1 MLNEMKV
8 FVRAV
13 ELKSISAAARNLRLS
28 AAAASHRILQL
39 EEHVGVRLLNR
50 TTRSLQPTEA
60 GCIFYEHALNV
71 LEAVERAES
80 SMAMASGV
88 PTGQLRVAAPLGFG
102 RRILA
107 PLVSEFHALHPK
119 VEMRLRLSDHAVD
132 ILSESVDVA
141 IRMSALPD
149 SSFISRKLAD
159 CPRVLCAAPSYL
171 EKHGAPQRP
180 EDLLNHNCLLLRFPR
195 LDRVPLDPGNAG
207 RSADPACVGQVR
219 RRRRR
224 RPDRM
229 DAAGR
234 GHHAEALLGGGR
246 PPSPGPAAGGAARLP
261 ARTRQLGDALS
272 APPSAAGQGA
282 GVRRLP
288 DREVAPADPASAGN
302 RRQGRS
308 LRPQD
313 FRASGRRRRCAD
325 RWPLPGRHPGGGRPR
340 LRGPW

>member
-159 CPRVLCAAPSYL
+159 CPRVLCASPAYL
-171 EKHGAPQRP
+171 ERHGAPERP
-180 EDLLNHNCLLLRFPR
+180 EDLLEHNCLLLRFPGSTEFRWTLETPEGPQTLPVTGKFDADDGDVLTAWTLEGEGIMLKPYWEVADHLREGR
-195 LDRVPLDPGNAG
+195 L
-207 RSADPACVGQVR
+207 QVVL
-219 RRRRR
+219 
-224 RPDRM
+224 PDF
-229 DAAGR
+229 
-234 GHHAEALLGGGR
+234 
-246 PPSPGPAAGGAARLP
+246 PPEPVSLVMLYPHRHLLP
-261 ARTRQLGDALS
+261 AKVRVFADFLIEKSRLLIPRPLEPETR
-272 APPSAAGQGA
+272 AAA
-282 GVRRLP
+282 
-288 DREVAPADPASAGN
+288 
-302 RRQGRS
+302 
-308 LRPQD
+308 
-313 FRASGRRRRCAD
+313 
-325 RWPLPGRHPGGGRPR
+325 
-340 LRGPW
+340 

>member
-1 MLNEMKV
+1 MLNELKV

-39 EEHVGVRLLNR
+39 EEQVGVRLLNR

-88 PTGQLRVAAPLGFG
+88 PTGSLRIAAPLGFG

-119 VEMRLRLSDHAVD
+119 VEVRLRLSDHAVD
-132 ILSESVDVA
+132 LLSESVDVA

-149 SSFISRKLAD
+149 SSFIVRKLAD

-171 EKHGAPQRP
+171 EKHGAPATP
-180 EDLLNHNCLLLRFPR
+180 DELLQHNCLLLRFPGSTDFRWTLNTPDGPSTLPVSGKFDADDGDVLTAWTLQGEGIMLKPYWEIAEHLESGR
-195 LDRVPLDPGNAG
+195 LKVVMPDFPPEPVSLVMLYPHRHLLPAKVRVF
-207 RSADPACVGQVR
+207 ADFLIEKSR
-219 RRRRR
+219 
-224 RPDRM
+224 
-229 DAAGR
+229 
-234 GHHAEALLGGGR
+234 LLIER
-246 PPSPGPAAGGAARLP
+246 PPEVEESKAAA
-261 ARTRQLGDALS
+261 
-272 APPSAAGQGA
+272 
-282 GVRRLP
+282 
-288 DREVAPADPASAGN
+288 
-302 RRQGRS
+302 
-308 LRPQD
+308 
-313 FRASGRRRRCAD
+313 
-325 RWPLPGRHPGGGRPR
+325 
-340 LRGPW
+340 

>member
-1 MLNEMKV
+1 MKV

-71 LEAVERAES
+71 LDAVERAES

-159 CPRVLCAAPSYL
+159 CPRVLCASPAYL
-171 EKHGAPQRP
+171 ERHGEPERP
-180 EDLLNHNCLLLRFPR
+180 EDLLSHNCLLLRFPGSTEFR
-195 LDRVPLDPGNAG
+195 WTLDTPEGPQTLPVTGKLDADDGDVLTEWTLQGEGIMLKPYWEVADHLHAG
-207 RSADPACVGQVR
+207 RLRVVLPDFPPEPVSLVMLYPHRHLLPAKVRVFADFLIEKSR
-219 RRRRR
+219 
-224 RPDRM
+224 
-229 DAAGR
+229 
-234 GHHAEALLGGGR
+234 LLIPR
-246 PPSPGPAAGGAARLP
+246 PPSEDAKAAA
-261 ARTRQLGDALS
+261 
-272 APPSAAGQGA
+272 
-282 GVRRLP
+282 
-288 DREVAPADPASAGN
+288 
-302 RRQGRS
+302 
-308 LRPQD
+308 
-313 FRASGRRRRCAD
+313 
-325 RWPLPGRHPGGGRPR
+325 
-340 LRGPW
+340 

>member
-1 MLNEMKV
+1 MKV

-13 ELKSISAAARNLRLS
+13 ELKSISAAARSLRLS

-39 EEHVGVRLLNR
+39 EEQVGVRLLNR

-80 SMAMASGV
+80 SMATASGV

-107 PLVSEFHALHPK
+107 GLVSEFHAQHPK

-159 CPRVLCAAPSYL
+159 CPRVLCASPAYL
-171 EKHGAPQRP
+171 ERCGAPQRP
-180 EDLLNHNCLLLRFPR
+180 EDLLDHNCLLLRFPGSTEFRWTLDTPEGPQTLPVSGAFDADDGDVLTEWTLAGEGIMLKPYWEVADYLREGR
-195 LDRVPLDPGNAG
+195 LQVVLPEFPPEPVSLVMLYPHRHLLPAKVRVF
-207 RSADPACVGQVR
+207 ADFLIEKSR
-219 RRRRR
+219 
-224 RPDRM
+224 
-229 DAAGR
+229 
-234 GHHAEALLGGGR
+234 LLIPR
-246 PPSPGPAAGGAARLP
+246 PPEIDAKVAA
-261 ARTRQLGDALS
+261 
-272 APPSAAGQGA
+272 
-282 GVRRLP
+282 
-288 DREVAPADPASAGN
+288 
-302 RRQGRS
+302 
-308 LRPQD
+308 
-313 FRASGRRRRCAD
+313 
-325 RWPLPGRHPGGGRPR
+325 
-340 LRGPW
+340 

>member
-1 MLNEMKV
+1 MKV

-39 EEHVGVRLLNR
+39 EEQVGVRLLNR

-159 CPRVLCAAPSYL
+159 CPRVLCASPTYL
-171 EKHGAPQRP
+171 ERHGAPERP
-180 EDLLNHNCLLLRFPR
+180 EDLMSHNCLLLRFPGSTEFRWTLDTPEGPQTLPVTGKLDADDGDVLTEWTLQGEGIMLKPYWEVAGHLQEGR
-195 LDRVPLDPGNAG
+195 LQVVLPDFPPEPVSLVMLYPHRHLLPAKVRVF
-207 RSADPACVGQVR
+207 ADFLIEKSR
-219 RRRRR
+219 
-224 RPDRM
+224 
-229 DAAGR
+229 
-234 GHHAEALLGGGR
+234 LLIPR
-246 PPSPGPAAGGAARLP
+246 PPEIDAKAAA
-261 ARTRQLGDALS
+261 
-272 APPSAAGQGA
+272 
-282 GVRRLP
+282 
-288 DREVAPADPASAGN
+288 
-302 RRQGRS
+302 
-308 LRPQD
+308 
-313 FRASGRRRRCAD
+313 
-325 RWPLPGRHPGGGRPR
+325 
-340 LRGPW
+340 